1 MLAGLM
7 NLLPN
12 ILAIVDKSLPD
23 KAQAELAKQRIEFE
37 LLAAVNE
44 VNKSQAE
51 TNKVEAAHRSL
62 WVAGWRPAIGWCA
75 ALGVFW
81 AFIGQPL
88 AAWVATVNGIPPTS
102 LPQFPM
108 DQLLELTMAM
118 LGLAGLRTFEKM
130 KGVTK

>member
-1 MLAGLM
+1 MS
-7 NLLPN
+7 LLPN

-23 KAQAELAKQRIEFE
+23 KAQAEIAKQRIEFE
-37 LLAAVNE
+37 LLSAINE
-44 VNKSQAE
+44 VNKAQAE

-62 WVAGWRPAIGWCA
+62 WVAGWRPAIGWVA

-81 AFIGQPL
+81 AFIGQPICQ
-88 AAWVATVNGIPPTS
+88 WIATMYGMPLIL

-108 DQLLELTMAM
+108 DQVLELVLAM
-118 LGLAGLRTFEKM
+118 LGLSGLRTFEKM

>member
-1 MLAGLM
+1 MLAGLI
-7 NLLPN
+7 NILPN

-51 TNKVEAAHRSL
+51 TNKVEAAHRSI
-62 WVAGWRPAIGWCA
+62 WVAGWRPAIGWVA

-88 AAWVATVNGIPPTS
+88 SAWAATVYGIPFAL
-102 LPQFPM
+102 LPEFPM
-108 DQLLELTMAM
+108 DQVMELVLAM
-118 LGLAGLRTFEKM
+118 LGMAGLRTFEKM
-130 KGVTK
+130 KGVSK

>member
-1 MLAGLM
+1 MLAGLI

-12 ILAIVDKSLPD
+12 ILAIVDKTLPD

-37 LLAAVNE
+37 LLAAINE

-62 WVAGWRPAIGWCA
+62 WVAGWRPAIGWVA

-88 AAWVATVNGIPPTS
+88 AAWAATLYGYPFAL
-102 LPQFPM
+102 LPEFPM
-108 DQLLELTMAM
+108 DQVMELTLAM

-130 KGVTK
+130 KGVSK